1 MWDYYL
7 GYCEGAFAER
17 YIGDAQ
23 LLLAKAGAPMTRTE
37 AAPAETPKARA
48 ARDLEKR
55 RA

>member
-7 GYCEGAFAER
+7 GYCQGAFAER

-23 LLLAKAGAPMTRTE
+23 LLLAKAGVPATRST
-37 AAPAETPKARA
+37 AGPAEKPRARM

>member
-7 GYCEGAFAER
+7 GYCEGAFAEK

-23 LLLAKAGAPMTRTE
+23 ILLAKAGSPETRT
-37 AAPAETPKARA
+37 ARPQA
-48 ARDLEKR
+48 GATRDFEKR